1 MDLYDLPTHLDQED
15 RPYWGLT
22 LRQFVLTAGS
32 LLGAFCVVQL
42 LPSVAFPLRLG
53 LAAAL
58 VAMCITLAFVQPAGR
73 SLLAW
78 LQILDAYRRTPRLVT
93 WQPER
98 TPS

>member
-32 LLGAFCVVQL
+32 LLGAFCVLQL
-42 LPSVAFPLRLG
+42 LPATAFPVRL
-53 LAAAL
+53 AL
-58 VAMCITLAFVQPAGR
+58 SVCLIAVCLTLAFIQPAGR
-73 SLLAW
+73 SLTAW
-78 LQILDAYRRTPRLVT
+78 LQILDTYRRTPRLVT

-98 TPS
+98 THP